1 MRPPVP
7 IILNR
12 SSGGAEDRDTDG
24 RLRKAFRSAGR
35 EADLQLAASG
45 EEVVALARRAAA
57 GASEVVVA
65 AGGDGTIGSV
75 ASVLMEGEKALGILP
90 LGTLNHFA
98 KDLEIPADA
107 EAAARTVVE
116 GRVVRVDVGEVNGR
130 IFVNNSS
137 LGLYPRIVKSRDEQR
152 VRLGWGKWPAFVW
165 ATVHALHRH
174 APLDVILSIDGRE
187 IRRSTPFVFVGNNAY
202 EIEGFDI
209 GSRDRI
215 DRGELSLYL
224 APGARPGGLV
234 LLAIRAFLGRLR
246 PARDFEAL
254 RTAALTIE
262 TRSGRARV
270 ATDGEISILETPL
283 RYRVRPGTLRVVVP
297 REKGNGEAP

>member
-7 IILNR
+7 VILNR
-12 SSGGAEDRDTDG
+12 SSGSAEDRDTDD
-24 RLRKAFRSAGR
+24 RIRKAFRSAGL
-35 EADLQLAASG
+35 EADVQLAATG

-75 ASVLMEGEKALGILP
+75 ASVLLEGEKALGVIP

-98 KDLEIPADA
+98 KDLEIPTDA

-130 IFVNNSS
+130 VFVNNSS
-137 LGLYPRIVKSRDEQR
+137 LGLYPRIVKHRDEQR
-152 VRLGWGKWPAFVW
+152 VRLKWGKWPAFVW

-174 APLDVILSIDGRE
+174 AALDVLLSIDGRE

-234 LLAIRAFLGRLR
+234 LLAIRAFLGQLR
-246 PARDFEAL
+246 PARGFEAL

-270 ATDGEISILETPL
+270 ATDGEISTLETPL
-283 RYRVRPGTLRVVVP
+283 RYRVRPKTLRVVVP
-297 REKGNGEAP
+297 REKRKGEAP